1 VVRWRPGKLGDTDT
15 GEAARGRIRRN
26 RVREYQQFIGGQWT
40 GSDRL
45 FDDLDPY
52 RGTVMARVM
61 AGTRADAARA
71 VDAAAAAFPG
81 WAELPPAERQALF
94 LRAADIVERR
104 RDEITALLAT
114 ETGCAG
120 GFAGFQVL
128 TATRL
133 LRQAANW
140 GYLPIGEVIRSDTPG
155 TFALALRKPLGVVA
169 GISPWNG
176 AHVLAW
182 RTVVNPLA
190 FGNTVVLKPSEE
202 APVSAG
208 LVVAE
213 IMAEAGFPAG
223 TINVITHAPGE
234 AAPVAEE
241 FFDRPEV
248 RCINFTGSSATGRIL
263 AERAGRALKRCVLE
277 LGGYNPLI
285 VLADADLD
293 YAVEAAAFAA
303 FFHSGQI
310 CMNARKVLVE
320 RPVYDAFISR
330 LVARAESL
338 SLGDPAVA
346 GTVIGPLINSAARQ
360 RVAREVA
367 EAVAAGAKILTGGS
381 ADGPCY
387 RPTVLA
393 DVPPGARIH
402 SEETFGPVLVAQ
414 PVADADEAV
423 AIANATRYGLSA
435 GLITSDTQHGFAL
448 ARRIDAGVV
457 HVNDQTIADEPQLPL
472 GGVKDSGWGR
482 SGPQSMTDFTELQ
495 WITTRDGVGAYPI

>member
-1 VVRWRPGKLGDTDT
+1 
-15 GEAARGRIRRN
+15 
-26 RVREYQQFIGGQWT
+26 VREYQQYIGGQWT
-40 GSDRL
+40 GSVRL

-52 RGTVMARVM
+52 WGTVVARVP

-71 VDAAAAAFPG
+71 VDAAAAAFPE
-81 WAELPPAERQALF
+81 WADLPPAEKQALF

-104 RDEITALLAT
+104 RDEITALLAA

-120 GFAGFQVL
+120 AFAGFQIL
-128 TATRL
+128 TSVRL

-140 GYLPIGEVIRSDTPG
+140 GYLPAGEIIRSDIPG
-155 TFALALRKPLGVVA
+155 TFAMALRRPLGVVA

-208 LVVAE
+208 LLVAE
-213 IMAEAGFPAG
+213 ILDEAGFPPG
-223 TINVITHAPGE
+223 TVNVITHAPGE
-234 AAPVAEE
+234 AVPMADE

-248 RCINFTGSSATGRIL
+248 RCVNFTGSSATGRIL

-320 RPVYDAFISR
+320 RPVYDDFIGR
-330 LVARAESL
+330 LAARAEAL
-338 SLGDPAVA
+338 RAGDPADP
-346 GTVIGPLINSAARQ
+346 GTVIGPLITPAALD
-360 RVAREVA
+360 RVAREVG
-367 EAVAAGAKILTGGS
+367 EAVAAGAKVLAGGT

-387 RPTVLA
+387 RPTILT
-393 DVPPGARIH
+393 DVPDRARIH

-414 PVADADEAV
+414 PVDGADEAV
-423 AIANATRYGLSA
+423 AVANATSYGLSA
-435 GLITSDTQHGFAL
+435 GLITGDNQRGFAL

-472 GGVKDSGWGR
+472 GGTKDSGWGR
-482 SGPQSMTDFTELQ
+482 SGPHSMADFTELQ
-495 WITTRDGVGAYPI
+495 WITTRDGTGSYPI

>member
-1 VVRWRPGKLGDTDT
+1 M
-15 GEAARGRIRRN
+15 
-26 RVREYQQFIGGQWT
+26 REYQQYIGGQWV
-40 GSDRL
+40 SSSSF

-52 RGTVMARVM
+52 RGTVVARIP

-81 WAELPPAERQALF
+81 WAELPPAARQLMF

-104 RDEITALLAT
+104 REDIASLLAT

-128 TATRL
+128 TAVRL
-133 LRQAANW
+133 LRQAASW
-140 GYLPIGEVIRSDTPG
+140 GYLPVGEVIRSDLPG
-155 TFALALRKPLGVVA
+155 TFALALRRPLGVVA

-202 APVSAG
+202 APISAG
-208 LVVAE
+208 LLVAE
-213 IMAEAGFPAG
+213 ILAEAGFPPG
-223 TINVITHAPGE
+223 VVSVITHAPGD
-234 AAPVAEE
+234 AGPIADE
-241 FFDRPEV
+241 FFERPEV
-248 RCINFTGSSATGRIL
+248 RCINFTGSSATGRLL
-263 AERAGRALKRCVLE
+263 AERSGRLLKRCVLE

-310 CMNARKVLVE
+310 CMNARKVLIE
-320 RPVYDAFISR
+320 QPVYDDFLDR
-330 LVARAESL
+330 LIARTRSL
-338 SLGDPAVA
+338 PIGDPAEP
-346 GTVIGPLINSAARQ
+346 GTVIGPLITPAARD
-360 RVAREVA
+360 RVAREVR
-367 EAVAAGAKILTGGS
+367 EAVDAGARVLTGGS

-387 RPTVLA
+387 RPTILA
-393 DVPPGARIH
+393 DVPAGARIH

-414 PVADADEAV
+414 PVSDADEAV
-423 AIANATRYGLSA
+423 AIANSTRYGLSA
-435 GLITSDTQHGFAL
+435 GLITGDNQRGFAL

-472 GGVKDSGWGR
+472 GGTKDSGWGR
-482 SGPQSMTDFTELQ
+482 SGPQSMADFTEVQ
-495 WITTRDGVGAYPI
+495 WITTRDGSGSYPI

>member
-1 VVRWRPGKLGDTDT
+1 
-15 GEAARGRIRRN
+15 
-26 RVREYQQFIGGQWT
+26 VREYQQYIGGQWT
-40 GSDRL
+40 TPDRL

-52 RGTVMARVM
+52 RGTVMARVA

-81 WAELPPAERQALF
+81 WAELPPAQKQALF

-104 RDEITALLAT
+104 EKQITALLAA

-133 LRQAANW
+133 LRQASNW
-140 GYLPIGEVIRSDTPG
+140 GYLPAGEVIRSDTPG
-155 TFALALRKPLGVVA
+155 TFAMALRRPLGVVA

-208 LVVAE
+208 LLVAE
-213 IMAEAGFPAG
+213 IMADAGFPPG
-223 TINVITHAPGE
+223 VINVVTHAPGE
-234 AAPVAEE
+234 AVPIADE
-241 FFDRPEV
+241 FFARAEV
-248 RCINFTGSSATGRIL
+248 RCINFTGSSATGRVL

-310 CMNARKVLVE
+310 CMNARKLLIE
-320 RPVYDAFISR
+320 RPVYDTFIDR
-330 LVARAESL
+330 LVARAQAL
-338 SLGDPAVA
+338 PAGDPAEP
-346 GTVIGPLINSAARQ
+346 GTIIGPLITPAALD
-360 RVAREVA
+360 RVARDVDD
-367 EAVAAGAKILTGGS
+367 AVAAGARVLSGGTAAGPCYLPTILTG
-381 ADGPCY
+381 
-387 RPTVLA
+387 
-393 DVPPGARIH
+393 VPDGARIH

-423 AIANATRYGLSA
+423 AIANSTRYGLSA
-435 GLITSDTQHGFAL
+435 GLITRDNQRGFAL

-482 SGPQSMTDFTELQ
+482 SGPHSMADFTELQ
-495 WITTRDGVGAYPI
+495 WITTRDGSGAYPI

>member
-1 VVRWRPGKLGDTDT
+1 M
-15 GEAARGRIRRN
+15 
-26 RVREYQQFIGGQWT
+26 REYQQYIGGRWT
-40 GSDRL
+40 PSEAGLL

-52 RGTVMARVM
+52 RGSVMARVP

-71 VDAAAAAFPG
+71 VDAAAAAFPA
-81 WAELPPAERQALF
+81 WAAMPPAQRQALF
-94 LRAADIVERR
+94 LRAADITERR
-104 RDEITALLAT
+104 AGEITALLAQ

-120 GFAGFQVL
+120 AFAGFQIL

-140 GYLPIGEVIRSDTPG
+140 GYLPAGEVIRSDIPD
-155 TFALALRKPLGVVA
+155 TFALALRKPIGVVA

-190 FGNTVVLKPSEE
+190 FGNTMVLKPSEE

-208 LVVAE
+208 LLVAE
-213 IMAEAGFPAG
+213 IMAEAGFPDG
-223 TINVITHAPGE
+223 VLNVVTHAPGE
-234 AAPVAEE
+234 AVPIADE
-241 FFDRPEV
+241 FFERPEV

-320 RPVYDAFISR
+320 RPVYDTF
-330 LVARAESL
+330 VARLAERARAL
-338 SLGDPAVA
+338 PAGDPADA
-346 GTVIGPLINSAARQ
+346 GTVIGPLINPAALA
-360 RVAREVA
+360 RVSREVD
-367 EAVAAGAKILTGGS
+367 EAVAAGAKVLAGGR
-381 ADGPCY
+381 AYGPCY
-387 RPTVLA
+387 RPTILA
-393 DVPPGARIH
+393 DVPAGARIH

-414 PVADADEAV
+414 PVADAEEAV
-423 AIANATRYGLSA
+423 AVANATRYGLSA
-435 GLITSDTQHGFAL
+435 GLITSDSQRGFAL
-448 ARRIDAGVV
+448 ARRIEAGVV

-482 SGPQSMTDFTELQ
+482 SGPHSMADFTELQ
-495 WITTRDGVGAYPI
+495 WITTRDAAGGFPI

>member
-1 VVRWRPGKLGDTDT
+1 
-15 GEAARGRIRRN
+15 
-26 RVREYQQFIGGQWT
+26 VREYQQYIGGQWT
-40 GSDRL
+40 TPDRL

-52 RGTVMARVM
+52 RGTVMARVA

-81 WAELPPAERQALF
+81 WAELPPAQKQALF

-104 RDEITALLAT
+104 EKQITALLAA

-133 LRQAANW
+133 LRQASNW
-140 GYLPIGEVIRSDTPG
+140 GYLPAGEVIRSDTPG
-155 TFALALRKPLGVVA
+155 TFAMALRRPLGVVA

-208 LVVAE
+208 LLVAE
-213 IMAEAGFPAG
+213 IMADAGFPPG
-223 TINVITHAPGE
+223 VINVVTHAPGE
-234 AAPVAEE
+234 AVPIADE
-241 FFDRPEV
+241 FFARAEV
-248 RCINFTGSSATGRIL
+248 RCINFTGSSATGRVL

-310 CMNARKVLVE
+310 CMNARKILIE
-320 RPVYDAFISR
+320 RPVYDTFIDR
-330 LVARAESL
+330 LVARAQAL
-338 SLGDPAVA
+338 PAGDPAEP
-346 GTVIGPLINSAARQ
+346 GTIIGPLITPAALD
-360 RVAREVA
+360 RVARDVDD
-367 EAVAAGAKILTGGS
+367 AVAAGARVLSGGTAAGPCYLPTILTG
-381 ADGPCY
+381 
-387 RPTVLA
+387 
-393 DVPPGARIH
+393 VPDGARIH

-423 AIANATRYGLSA
+423 AIANSTRYGLSA
-435 GLITSDTQHGFAL
+435 GLITRDNQRGFAL

-482 SGPQSMTDFTELQ
+482 SGPHSMADFTELQ
-495 WITTRDGVGAYPI
+495 WITTRDGSGAYPI

>member
-1 VVRWRPGKLGDTDT
+1 M
-15 GEAARGRIRRN
+15 
-26 RVREYQQFIGGQWT
+26 
-40 GSDRL
+40 

-52 RGTVMARVM
+52 RGTVMARVP

-81 WAELPPAERQALF
+81 WADLPPAGKQALF

-104 RDEITALLAT
+104 AEEITALLAT
-114 ETGCAG
+114 ETGCAAA
-120 GFAGFQVL
+120 FAGFQVL

-140 GYLPIGEVIRSDTPG
+140 GYLPAGEVIRSDMPG
-155 TFALALRKPLGVVA
+155 TFALALRRPLGVVA

-182 RTVVNPLA
+182 RTVVNPVA

-208 LVVAE
+208 LLVAE
-213 IMAEAGFPAG
+213 IMAEAGFPPG
-223 TINVITHAPGE
+223 VINVITHAPGE
-234 AAPVAEE
+234 ATPVADE
-241 FFDRPEV
+241 FFSRPEV

-285 VLADADLD
+285 VLSDADLD
-293 YAVEAAAFAA
+293 YAVEATAFAA

-320 RPVYDAFISR
+320 RPVYNAFITR
-330 LVARAESL
+330 LTARAQAL
-338 SLGDPAVA
+338 PAGDPANP
-346 GTVIGPLINSAARQ
+346 GTVIGPLITPAALA
-360 RVAREVA
+360 RVASDVD
-367 EAVAAGAKILTGGS
+367 EAVAAGAKVLTGGS

-387 RPTVLA
+387 RPTILA
-393 DVPPGARIH
+393 DVPAGARIH

-414 PVADADEAV
+414 PVQDADEAV
-423 AIANATRYGLSA
+423 AIANSTRYGLSA
-435 GLITSDTQHGFAL
+435 GLITSDNQRGFAL

-482 SGPQSMTDFTELQ
+482 SGPQSMADFTELQ
-495 WITTRDGVGAYPI
+495 WITTRDGTGSYPI

>member
-1 VVRWRPGKLGDTDT
+1 MQ
-15 GEAARGRIRRN
+15 
-26 RVREYQQFIGGQWT
+26 EYRQYIGGEWVPAEK
-40 GSDRL
+40 L
-45 FDDLDPY
+45 FDDFDPY
-52 RGTVMARVM
+52 RGTVMARVP

-71 VDAAAAAFPG
+71 VDAAQAAFPA
-81 WAELPPAERQALF
+81 WADLPPAEKQVMF

-104 RDEITALLAT
+104 ADEIKQLLAA

-133 LRQAANW
+133 LRQASNW
-140 GYLPIGEVIRSDTPG
+140 GYLPVGEVIRSDLPG
-155 TFALALRKPLGVVA
+155 TFALALRRPLGVVA

-182 RTVVNPLA
+182 RTVVNPVA

-208 LVVAE
+208 LLIPE
-213 IMAEAGFPAG
+213 IMAEAGFPDG
-223 TINVITHAPGE
+223 VISVVTHAPGD
-234 AAPVAEE
+234 AVPIADE
-241 FFDRPEV
+241 FFERPEV

-293 YAVEAAAFAA
+293 YAVEATAFAA
-303 FFHSGQI
+303 FFHQGQI

-320 RPVYDAFISR
+320 RPVYDEFVDR
-330 LVARAESL
+330 LVTRAKSL
-338 SLGDPAVA
+338 PIGDPATP
-346 GTVIGPLINSAARQ
+346 GTIIGPLINATAVD
-360 RVAREVA
+360 RVAREVS
-367 EAVAAGAKILTGGS
+367 EAVAAGATVLTGGQ

-387 RPTVLA
+387 QPTVLA
-393 DVPPGARIH
+393 DVPAGARIH
-402 SEETFGPVLVAQ
+402 EEETFGPVLVAQ
-414 PVADADEAV
+414 PVDSAEEAV
-423 AIANATRYGLSA
+423 AVANSTRYGLSA
-435 GLITSDTQHGFAL
+435 GLITGDNQRGFAL
-448 ARRIDAGVV
+448 ARRIDSGVV

-482 SGPQSMTDFTELQ
+482 SGPGSMTDFTEVQ
-495 WITTRDGVGAYPI
+495 WITTRDGAGHYPI

>member
-1 VVRWRPGKLGDTDT
+1 
-15 GEAARGRIRRN
+15 
-26 RVREYQQFIGGQWT
+26 VREYQQYIGGRWVDAD
-40 GSDRL
+40 GL

-52 RGTVMARVM
+52 RGTVMARVP

-71 VDAAAAAFPG
+71 VDAAAAAFPD
-81 WAELPPAERQALF
+81 WADLPPAEKQALF
-94 LRAADIVERR
+94 LRAADITERR
-104 RDEITALLAT
+104 ADEITALLAT

-120 GFAGFQVL
+120 AFAGFQIL

-140 GYLPIGEVIRSDTPG
+140 GYLPAGEVIRSDTPG
-155 TFALALRKPLGVVA
+155 TFALALRRPLGVVA

-202 APVSAG
+202 APISAG
-208 LVVAE
+208 LLIAE
-213 IMAEAGFPAG
+213 ILDEAGFPPG
-223 TINVITHAPGE
+223 VVNVITHAPGD
-234 AAPVAEE
+234 AVSVADE
-241 FFDRPEV
+241 FFERPQV
-248 RCINFTGSSATGRIL
+248 RCINFTGSSATGRLL

-293 YAVEAAAFAA
+293 YAVEATAFAA

-320 RPVYDAFISR
+320 RPVYDTFIDR
-330 LVARAESL
+330 LVARAQTL
-338 SLGDPAVA
+338 PAGDPADP
-346 GTVIGPLINSAARQ
+346 GTVIGPLITPAARD
-360 RVAREVA
+360 RVARDVDD
-367 EAVAAGAKILTGGS
+367 AVAAGAKVLVGGT
-381 ADGPCY
+381 ADGSCY
-387 RPTVLA
+387 RPTILA
-393 DVPPGARIH
+393 DVPAGARIH

-414 PVADADEAV
+414 PVGDADEAV
-423 AIANATRYGLSA
+423 GIANATSYGLSA
-435 GLITSDTQHGFAL
+435 GLITRDSQRGFAL

-482 SGPQSMTDFTELQ
+482 SGPHSMDDFTELQ
-495 WITTRDGVGAYPI
+495 WITTRNGTGSYPI

>member
-1 VVRWRPGKLGDTDT
+1 M
-15 GEAARGRIRRN
+15 
-26 RVREYQQFIGGQWT
+26 REYQQYIGGQWAAAAE
-40 GSDRL
+40 L

-52 RGTVMARVM
+52 RGTVMARVA

-71 VDAAAAAFPG
+71 VDAAAAAFPA
-81 WAELPPAERQALF
+81 WSAMPPAAKQTLF
-94 LRAADIVERR
+94 LKAADIVERR
-104 RDEITALLAT
+104 AAEITALLAV

-120 GFAGFQVL
+120 GFAGFQIL

-133 LRQAANW
+133 LRQASNW
-140 GYLPIGEVIRSDTPG
+140 GYLPAGEVIRSDIPD
-155 TFALALRKPLGVVA
+155 TFALALRRPLGVVA

-208 LVVAE
+208 LLVAE
-213 IMAEAGFPAG
+213 ILAEAGFPAG
-223 TINVITHAPGE
+223 VLNVVTHAPG
-234 AAPVAEE
+234 AAVPIADE
-241 FFDRPEV
+241 FFERPEV
-248 RCINFTGSSATGRIL
+248 RCINFTGSSATGRLL

-320 RPVYDAFISR
+320 QPVYDLFIER
-330 LVARAESL
+330 LTARAKTL
-338 SLGDPAVA
+338 PAGDPAAA
-346 GTVIGPLINSAARQ
+346 GTVIGPLITPAALD
-360 RVAREVA
+360 RVSREVD
-367 EAVAAGAKILTGGS
+367 EAVAAGATVLTGGA

-387 RPTVLA
+387 QPTILA

-414 PVADADEAV
+414 AVADADEAV

-435 GLITSDTQHGFAL
+435 GLLTSDRQRGFAL

-482 SGPQSMTDFTELQ
+482 SGPHSMADFTEWQ
-495 WITTRDGVGAYPI
+495 WITTRDTAGHYPI

>member
-1 VVRWRPGKLGDTDT
+1 
-15 GEAARGRIRRN
+15 
-26 RVREYQQFIGGQWT
+26 VREYQQYIGGEWT
-40 GSDRL
+40 GSSRL

-52 RGTVMARVM
+52 RGTVVARIP

-71 VDAAAAAFPG
+71 VDAAAAAFPA
-81 WAELPPAERQALF
+81 WADQPPAEKQALF

-104 RDEITALLAT
+104 TDEIVALLAA
-114 ETGCAG
+114 ETGCAR

-140 GYLPIGEVIRSDTPG
+140 GYLPAGEVIRSDTPG
-155 TFALALRKPLGVVA
+155 TFALALRRPLGVVA

-202 APVSAG
+202 APVTAG
-208 LVVAE
+208 LLVAE
-213 IMAEAGFPAG
+213 ILEEAGFPPG
-223 TINVITHAPGE
+223 VLNVVTHAPGE
-234 AAPVAEE
+234 AVPVADE
-241 FFDRPEV
+241 FFERPEV

-320 RPVYDAFISR
+320 RSVYSPFIDR
-330 LVARAESL
+330 LTARAQAL
-338 SLGDPAVA
+338 PAGDPADPA
-346 GTVIGPLINSAARQ
+346 TVIGPLITPGALD
-360 RVAREVA
+360 RVAREVD
-367 EAVAAGAKILTGGS
+367 EAVAAGAKVLAGGTS
-381 ADGPCY
+381 DGRCY
-387 RPTVLA
+387 RPTILA
-393 DVPPGARIH
+393 DVPDGARIH

-414 PVADADEAV
+414 PVDDADEAV
-423 AIANATRYGLSA
+423 AIANSTSYGLSA
-435 GLITSDTQHGFAL
+435 GLITGDNQRGFAL

-482 SGPQSMTDFTELQ
+482 SGPHSMADFTELQ
-495 WITTRDGVGAYPI
+495 WITTRDGTGHYPI

>member
-1 VVRWRPGKLGDTDT
+1 
-15 GEAARGRIRRN
+15 
-26 RVREYQQFIGGQWT
+26 
-40 GSDRL
+40 
-45 FDDLDPY
+45 
-52 RGTVMARVM
+52 M
-61 AGTRADAARA
+61 
-71 VDAAAAAFPG
+71 
-81 WAELPPAERQALF
+81 PPAAKQTLF
-94 LRAADIVERR
+94 LKAADIVERR
-104 RDEITALLAT
+104 AAEITALLAV

-120 GFAGFQVL
+120 GFAGFQIL

-133 LRQAANW
+133 LRQASNW
-140 GYLPIGEVIRSDTPG
+140 GYLPAGEVIRSDIPD
-155 TFALALRKPLGVVA
+155 TFALALRRPLGVVA

-208 LVVAE
+208 LLVAE
-213 IMAEAGFPAG
+213 ILAEAGFPAG
-223 TINVITHAPGE
+223 VLNVVTHAPG
-234 AAPVAEE
+234 AAVPIADE
-241 FFDRPEV
+241 FFERPEV
-248 RCINFTGSSATGRIL
+248 RCINFTGSSATGRLL

-320 RPVYDAFISR
+320 QPVYDTFIER
-330 LVARAESL
+330 LTARARTL
-338 SLGDPAVA
+338 PAGDPAAA
-346 GTVIGPLINSAARQ
+346 GTVIGPLITPAALD
-360 RVAREVA
+360 RVSREVD
-367 EAVAAGAKILTGGS
+367 EAVAAGATVLTGGA

-387 RPTVLA
+387 QPTILA

-414 PVADADEAV
+414 PVENADEAV
-423 AIANATRYGLSA
+423 AVANSTSYGLSA
-435 GLITSDTQHGFAL
+435 GLLTSDRQRGFAL

-482 SGPQSMTDFTELQ
+482 SGPHSMADFTELQ
-495 WITTRDGVGAYPI
+495 WITTRDAAGHYPI